1 MPDGEAA
8 GWGAGMARICIVG
21 GSGYVGLG
29 YAAALADL
37 GNDVVGLDVAADR
50 VAAMNRGEPLIY
62 EPGLEELL
70 TRNLAA
76 GRLRFTTDYTAA
88 VPEAEFVF
96 LCVGTPSLSNGD
108 ADMRQVRSAAIEI
121 GKHLQPH
128 RLTYIV
134 NKSTMPIGSA
144 ELVTQL
150 VAEYAPTDAAFAVV
164 ANPEFLREG
173 SAVHDILEPDRIV
186 LGADDRT
193 AAEAVAALYAPL
205 GAPTLITD
213 PRSAEMIKYAS
224 NAFLATKIS
233 FINEVAR
240 VCERLGADVTVVA
253 EGMGLDPRIGPR
265 FLHAGLGFG
274 GSCFPKD
281 VGALTRMADDA
292 GLHPGLLRAVLE
304 INSDVRS
311 RFVMRLEKLLGTL
324 DGATLAVW
332 GLAFKEDTD
341 DLRESPALDIIAM
354 VQERGATVRAHDPAA
369 MANAAK
375 RLPQVRM
382 CASPYEAA
390 EGADAVLVVTPWRE
404 FRQVNLARVRKVMRG
419 TLLFD
424 GRNMYE
430 PAAVVAAGLVYE
442 GIGRGSLPSADV
454 TAAEVT
460 PVLVPAPSANGA
472 REEQPATAD

>member
-1 MPDGEAA
+1 
-8 GWGAGMARICIVG
+8 MARICIVG

-50 VAAMNRGEPLIY
+50 VAALNRGEPLIY

-70 TRNLAA
+70 QRNLAA
-76 GRLRFTTDYTAA
+76 GRLRFTTDYAEA
-88 VPEAEFVF
+88 VPGAEFVF
-96 LCVGTPSLSNGD
+96 LCVGTPSLSDGD
-108 ADMRQVRSAAIEI
+108 ADMRQVRAAAVAI
-121 GKHLQPH
+121 GRHLRPEPG
-128 RLTYIV
+128 RRTVVV

-144 ELVTQL
+144 ELVAGL
-150 VAEYAPTDAAFAVV
+150 IAEHAPAGAAFAVV

-173 SAVHDILEPDRIV
+173 DAVHDIFSPDRIV
-186 LGADDRT
+186 LGAGDRA

-205 GAPTLITD
+205 GAPILITD
-213 PRSAEMIKYAS
+213 PRSAEMVKYAS

-304 INSDVRS
+304 INTDIRR
-311 RFVMRLEKLLGTL
+311 RFVARAEKLLGGL
-324 DGATLAVW
+324 DGRVLAVW
-332 GLAFKEDTD
+332 GLSFKEDTD
-341 DLRESPALDIIAM
+341 DLRESPALDVIAM
-354 VQERGATVRAHDPAA
+354 ALERGAGVRAHDPAA
-369 MANAAK
+369 MANAAR
-375 RLPQVRM
+375 RLPQVTM

-390 EGADAVLVVTPWRE
+390 EGADAVVVCTPWRE
-404 FRQVNLARVRKVMRG
+404 FRQVDLGRVATAMRG
-419 TLLFD
+419 DLLLD
-424 GRNMYE
+424 GRNLYD
-430 PAAVVAAGLVYE
+430 PRAVLAAGLRYE
-442 GIGRGSLPSADV
+442 GIGRGTLGQR
-454 TAAEVT
+454 TE
-460 PVLVPAPSANGA
+460 PA
-472 REEQPATAD
+472 RLETPATLRVDAAAG